1 MKIVFLALLSFF
13 LVACDNSTSGG
24 AAKEDSLHH
33 LVIVSRDGKRHDF
46 KIELA
51 LTRQEQ
57 AKGLMNRTEMAKD
70 AGMLFFFRQEE
81 ERSFWMKNTLIP
93 LDMIFIRKDGSIGKV
108 HDSAKPQDL
117 TSVKSDGPAMAVLE
131 LNGGVAKKLGIVAG
145 DTVHHTFFG
154 NELR

>member
-1 MKIVFLALLSFF
+1 MKIVFLALLSFL
-13 LVACDNSTSGG
+13 LVACDNASGG
-24 AAKEDSLHH
+24 SVKEDSLHH

-57 AKGLMNRTEMAKD
+57 AKGLMDRTEMAKD

-93 LDMIFIRKDGSIGKV
+93 LDMIFIRKDGAIGKV

-131 LNGGVAKKLGIVAG
+131 LNGGTARKLGIVAG
-145 DTVHHTFFG
+145 DMVHHAFFG